1 MAAAAAA
8 EVGTSALPQIGSPSK
23 KTARIQIDVESAATG
38 QASDSERTRNKRG
51 SIGVTKLNETKA
63 RRAAAA
69 LQQQQACQLS
79 CLLQTPARPA
89 VLSWNTASCARGLP
103 TLASPLPI
111 IAAALGA
118 CA

>member
-1 MAAAAAA
+1 MANAAAA

-38 QASDSERTRNKRG
+38 QASDVERMRNKRG

-69 LQQQQACQLS
+69 RQQQQACHLS

-89 VLSWNTASCARGLP
+89 V
-103 TLASPLPI
+103 PLEHC
-111 IAAALGA
+111 LLR
-118 CA
+118 